1 MISRDADD
9 CVCACRCRSAA
20 EWLYQG
26 LPKRL
31 GTCNREVSPEQ
42 TRSLRVSRLHPGRT
56 RRFTVLGCELFWTE
70 DRQGMPR
77 VKRRTAR
84 KTRQRAGQR
93 IKAWLQATRHLP
105 GQAFFNGLKARLRGH
120 DRSSGV
126 HGNAGALSRVVAWAL
141 QWAFKWLNRR
151 GGTRRRFSWARFT
164 QILDAIPI
172 ERPRLTEV
180 RRRRMFA

>member
-1 MISRDADD
+1 VISRDADD
-9 CVCACRCRSAA
+9 CVCACRFRRAA
-20 EWLYQG
+20 DWLYQG

-42 TRSLRVSRLHPGRT
+42 TRSLRVSRCHPGRT
-56 RRFTVLGCELFWTE
+56 RRFPVLGFELFWTA
-70 DRQGMPR
+70 DRPGGPR
-77 VKRRTAR
+77 GKRRTAR

-93 IKAWLQATRHLP
+93 ITAWLQANRPLP
-105 GQAFFNGLKARLRGH
+105 GHAFFNGLKARLRGQ

-126 HGNAGALSRVVAWAL
+126 HGNSGARSRVVAWATAC
-141 QWAFKWLNRR
+141 AFKWLNRR
-151 GGTRRRFSWARFT
+151 GGTRRSCSWARFT